1 MKRQNVRVLLA
12 SENPGTR
19 SILRRIVETEDKTVI
34 IGEAENGSR
43 ALNLARSLRPDVMLI
58 DSSLPSVVGLDNI
71 PLSRVGGLDVAQ
83 SISEEI
89 PNMRVILLNSLND
102 RLPLDSVWR
111 AEANA
116 LLCRD
121 SKDTCIP
128 FTLGELGEEPL
139 HVVEHRGPL
148 RVPRHEHTLPG
159 RERSVELHPQRA
171 DEVVDGAGGAGAVR
185 GRHGPRRV
193 GRAQA
198 RHSRRSKA
206 AHGVLRVSWEA
217 QPHGTPGL
225 RDHRA
230 RSTGTRRR
238 SRAARTC

>member
-128 FTLGELGEEPL
+128 FTLGELGEQESWENLIFANIKAKASAEPEQKTRL
-139 HVVEHRGPL
+139 SDKVIF
-148 RVPRHEHTLPG
+148 
-159 RERSVELHPQRA
+159 A
-171 DEVVDGAGGAGAVR
+171 
-185 GRHGPRRV
+185 
-193 GRAQA
+193 
-198 RHSRRSKA
+198 
-206 AHGVLRVSWEA
+206 GVLGVVAGWLMVLTMFLA
-217 QPHGTPGL
+217 TVGL
-225 RDHRA
+225 YVILA
-230 RSTGTRRR
+230 GVT
-238 SRAARTC
+238 AALFGLAGKATAKAFK